1 MMNESTLIIG
11 NGFDLNLGLKT
22 SYRQFAESEY
32 WPFDDQCAIYSKL
45 AKYLQNCRSFD
56 AWFDLERHLA
66 KYAQPSHTNED
77 ANRLLFSA
85 PKVDKKYFSMLQ
97 SALCEYIEHAE
108 KSQIDESS
116 LAAKL
121 LVFLSASKGIDNI
134 YSFNYTDLGAF
145 CQKLNVNRLPYY
157 HVHGCCKAKS
167 TILGISDDEKVL
179 DGYDFLYKTSNS
191 YYQSTNVRYAL
202 QRSSLVIFFG
212 HSLGPQDYHY
222 FSDFFRKQSR
232 LDIEEKDA
240 KTILI
245 ITYDEASRMNII
257 RQLRQMNEGRVNLL
271 YDCNQL
277 RIYTVSN
284 TYGDSILADVQAE
297 VERIWKAKED
307 ADLYR
312 FVNIMSKAQ

>member
-1 MMNESTLIIG
+1 MNESTLIIG

-22 SYRQFAESEY
+22 SYRQFAESEF
-32 WPFDDQCAIYSKL
+32 WPIDDQSESYSRL
-45 AKYLQNCRSFD
+45 AKYLQECRSID
-56 AWFDLERHLA
+56 TWFDLERHLA
-66 KYAQPSHTNED
+66 NYARSTHTKD
-77 ANRLLFSA
+77 DSNRFLFGAS
-85 PKVDKKYFSMLQ
+85 KVDEKVFFNLQ
-97 SALCEYIEHAE
+97 SALCQYIEHAE

-257 RQLRQMNEGRVNLL
+257 RQLRQMNEGRMNLL
-271 YDCNQL
+271 YDCNRL

-284 TYGDSILADVQAE
+284 TYGESILSDIQAE
-297 VERIWKAKED
+297 VGRIWKAKED
-307 ADLYR
+307 AELYR
-312 FVNIMSKAQ
+312 FVNMMHKAK